1 MGQSMQV
8 WRGAFFTS
16 HAGYFLAL
24 PCMMPQHDARKKASI
39 GFDKAEVD
47 PCIYSIHVC
56 MLVCTYI
63 TGAAASLCTPVVYLT
78 FFYSRDAMLAR
89 VLAVALCLCLYAS
102 VTNRCSIETAERI
115 GLVLACQL
123 PSTYPVHCVIKKFGY
138 LQNKDISIWN
148 TAPNSGQ
155 WRWRMWAVAANFR
168 RTRSPNRL
176 AWSEGWRPPGAQSTF
191 IK

>member
-1 MGQSMQV
+1 MHLQYTCMYARPHLHHRSG
-8 WRGAFFTS
+8 GIAL
-16 HAGYFLAL
+16 HAS
-24 PCMMPQHDARKKASI
+24 RI
-39 GFDKAEVD
+39 FDV
-47 PCIYSIHVC
+47 
-56 MLVCTYI
+56 
-63 TGAAASLCTPVVYLT
+63 
-78 FFYSRDAMLAR
+78 FYARDAMLAR

-102 VTNRCSIETAERI
+102 VTSRCSIETAERI
-115 GLVLACQL
+115 GLGLAWQL